1 MSSTQPLGDNGTAI
15 TFPVSCYLQKPS
27 LKKMQAEKA
36 IIFNESSA
44 EPSASVLVDTGTRT
58 LILPLFS
65 FPFFSFLFLY
75 DFCHSTHCY
84 NYIAGVVIVSGKA
97 LEVFNIYL
105 TNHFYAQLTKPT
117 MCRR

>member
-65 FPFFSFLFLY
+65 FPFFSFMTFVTLL
-75 DFCHSTHCY
+75 T
-84 NYIAGVVIVSGKA
+84 VIIILQA
-97 LEVFNIYL
+97 L
-105 TNHFYAQLTKPT
+105 
-117 MCRR
+117 